1 MSPVQALR
9 SVLRGFTDFD
19 GRASR
24 SEYWWWQGWLL
35 LGAVAWWTLWASLPV
50 VAELL
55 AVVLLLAII
64 VPGLAVLV
72 RRLHDTGR
80 SGGWIL
86 VGLIP
91 LLGEL
96 TLLYFTL
103 KDSEDGPNA
112 WGPPPPGSSFAEP
125 VTWAPTLDAGLTAEG
140 YREERPARKWAG
152 IAIAVVIWA
161 VLVASSFSWVP
172 SAVLAPVLGYQR
184 VERPTDGFAI
194 SLPRDWEYAVAAE
207 ADPKAWWDSEV
218 ADPNETHERFL
229 SQGGVLMS
237 RQATPLAVNSCHV
250 SDITSLAA
258 EPPVFI
264 TLADAVDNIMLR
276 EDDPEVVSV
285 DSAVMDLPAGR
296 VASVDTMYKDGLDER
311 DYVFKDGK
319 AWFLL
324 QCFSTSAPED
334 RWLSIAETFEF
345 LPVRQPDTS
354 HSANATHDARAVL
367 DELRNGAEPSG
378 P

>member
-9 SVLRGFTDFD
+9 SGLRGFTDFD

-35 LGAVAWWTLWASLPV
+35 LGAVVWWTLWASLPV

-55 AVVLLLAII
+55 AAILLLAII
-64 VPGLAVLV
+64 VPSLAVLV

-103 KDSEDGPNA
+103 RDSEDGPNA
-112 WGPPPPGSSFAEP
+112 WGPPPPGSSYAEP
-125 VTWAPTLDAGLTAEG
+125 ATWAPTLDAGLTAEA
-140 YREERPARKWAG
+140 YRVERPARKWAG
-152 IAIAVVIWA
+152 IAVAVAIWA
-161 VLVASSFSWVP
+161 VLVLSSFSWVP
-172 SAVLAPVLGYQR
+172 SAVLAPILGYQR
-184 VERPTDGFAI
+184 VERPTDGYAI

-207 ADPKAWWDSEV
+207 ADPEAWWDSAKV
-218 ADPNETHERFL
+218 DPVETLEQFL

-237 RQATPLAVNSCHV
+237 RQATPHDVNNCHV
-250 SDITSLAA
+250 SDITGLAT
-258 EPPVFI
+258 EPPMFT
-264 TLADAVDNIMLR
+264 TLADVADDIMLR
-276 EDDPEVVSV
+276 EYDPEVVSV
-285 DSAVMDLPAGR
+285 ETAYVDLPAGR
-296 VASVDTMYKDGLDER
+296 VASVDTMYKDDLDER
-311 DYVFKDGK
+311 DYVFKDGRS
-319 AWFLL
+319 WFLL
-324 QCFSTSAPED
+324 QCFSTSAPDD

-345 LPVRQPDTS
+345 LPVK
-354 HSANATHDARAVL
+354 
-367 DELRNGAEPSG
+367 E
-378 P
+378 